1 MRKMLF
7 VVWTVGPSVVDVP
20 EQKCHLASLVTEEDA
35 EVAVEEEEEGAVVP
49 SIPVTPVMSAERQV
63 TMPETAEEEVVEDA
77 HLPHIGDVV
86 ALTQEAGHAPGAVQ
100 GQREVA

>member
-1 MRKMLF
+1 M
-7 VVWTVGPSVVDVP
+7 
-20 EQKCHLASLVTEEDA
+20 
-35 EVAVEEEEEGAVVP
+35 AVEVEEGAVVP

-63 TMPETAEEEVVEDA
+63 TMPGTAEEEVGEDA